1 MADEERTEQATPR
14 KRQEAR
20 QKGQVARS
28 TEING
33 AAIFLALVL
42 TLPVAM
48 RWGGERFLAAFQ
60 QQIQQAGVGR
70 LSDAIGLSALMV
82 LAPLMAAA
90 FLTALIANAMQVGIY
105 FTAQPLQPDLNR
117 INPVKGF
124 QRLFSQRSAVELLKA
139 VLKFGL
145 IAWVAWRTLQAETE
159 RLVAASQ
166 LPMPHA
172 LVPMTD
178 ALYQVGLRVG
188 LLWLVL
194 AILDYLYQRWDF
206 EKTIRMSR
214 YELKE
219 EFKQTEGD
227 PYLRARI
234 RQRMQEAARQR
245 SIRDVRRAD
254 VVVTN
259 PVTYAVALRYD
270 RATMNA
276 PRVVAKGK
284 GWLAQRIR
292 EEALQMACAD
302 CAEPAVGAQPL
313 RTSGSRAGNPQRP
326 LPSRRGGTGICVPPT
341 AWQAVN
347 PATAVRMSPSAATG
361 QETDA
366 GGTASGRPPPDEAGS
381 RQVSTGT
388 LPHAGSLGLPARPT
402 TRHTPHNRPS
412 SGYGRNRRWTAKV
425 SPLPSRAR
433 RAHSLARGHTRLS
446 SAG

>member
-20 QKGQVARS
+20 KKGQVARS

-33 AAIFLALVL
+33 AALFLGLVL
-42 TLPVAM
+42 LLPVSM
-48 RWGGERFLAAFQ
+48 RWGGERLLTAFQ
-60 QQIQQAGVGR
+60 QQMMQAGMMR
-70 LSDAIGLSALMV
+70 LSDAMLLSALAF
-82 LAPLMAAA
+82 LAPLMAGA
-90 FLTALIANAMQVGIY
+90 FLIALVANAMQVGIY
-105 FTAQPLQPDLNR
+105 LTAQPLQPDLNR
-117 INPVKGF
+117 INPVRGF

-159 RLVAASQ
+159 RLVFAGQ

-172 LVPMTD
+172 LAPMTD

-188 LLWLVL
+188 ALWLVL

-219 EFKQTEGD
+219 EYKQMEGD
-227 PYLRARI
+227 PYLRAKI
-234 RQRMQEAARQR
+234 RQKMQEAAKQR
-245 SIRDVRRAD
+245 SVQDVRRAD

-270 RATMNA
+270 RTTMSA

-292 EEALQMACAD
+292 EEALQWHVPIVPNPPLARSLYAQAD
-302 CAEPAVGAQPL
+302 VGDEIPSTLYQAVAEVLAYVYRL
-313 RTSGSRAGNPQRP
+313 
-326 LPSRRGGTGICVPPT
+326 RRG
-341 AWQAVN
+341 
-347 PATAVRMSPSAATG
+347 
-361 QETDA
+361 
-366 GGTASGRPPPDEAGS
+366 
-381 RQVSTGT
+381 
-388 LPHAGSLGLPARPT
+388 
-402 TRHTPHNRPS
+402 
-412 SGYGRNRRWTAKV
+412 RR
-425 SPLPSRAR
+425 
-433 RAHSLARGHTRLS
+433 
-446 SAG
+446 

>member
-20 QKGQVARS
+20 KKGQVARS

-42 TLPVAM
+42 TLPMAM

-60 QQIQQAGVGR
+60 QQILQAGVGR

-90 FLTALIANAMQVGIY
+90 FLTALVANAMQVGIY

-166 LPMPHA
+166 LPMPYA
-172 LVPMTD
+172 LAPMTD

-188 LLWLVL
+188 ALWLVL

-214 YELKE
+214 YELKQ
-219 EFKQTEGD
+219 EFKETEGD

-270 RATMNA
+270 RASMNA

-292 EEALQMACAD
+292 EEALTLACAD
-302 CAEPAVGAQPL
+302 CAEPAAGAQPVCAGGG
-313 RTSGSRAGNPQRP
+313 RRGNPQHA
-326 LPSRRGGTGICVPPT
+326 LSSRRRGAGVCVPP
-341 AWQAVN
+341 AARQAV
-347 PATAVRMSPSAATG
+347 
-361 QETDA
+361 
-366 GGTASGRPPPDEAGS
+366 
-381 RQVSTGT
+381 
-388 LPHAGSLGLPARPT
+388 
-402 TRHTPHNRPS
+402 
-412 SGYGRNRRWTAKV
+412 GRNRRPLSESVRYAMGVGVRAVGNICNCARAGSFGAGTARGV
-425 SPLPSRAR
+425 PHAVQRAR
-433 RAHSLARGHTRLS
+433 PARLEGVRRGELARAKR
-446 SAG
+446 

>member
-28 TEING
+28 AEING

-60 QQIQQAGVGR
+60 QQILQAGVGR

-90 FLTALIANAMQVGIY
+90 FLTALVANAMQVGIY

-172 LVPMTD
+172 LAPMTD

-188 LLWLVL
+188 ALWLVL

-214 YELKE
+214 YELKQ
-219 EFKQTEGD
+219 EFKETEGD

-292 EEALQMACAD
+292 EEALKWHVPIVPNPPLARSLYAQVEVGQEIPSALYQAV
-302 CAEPAVGAQPL
+302 AEVLAYVYRL
-313 RTSGSRAGNPQRP
+313 
-326 LPSRRGGTGICVPPT
+326 RRG
-341 AWQAVN
+341 
-347 PATAVRMSPSAATG
+347 
-361 QETDA
+361 
-366 GGTASGRPPPDEAGS
+366 
-381 RQVSTGT
+381 
-388 LPHAGSLGLPARPT
+388 
-402 TRHTPHNRPS
+402 
-412 SGYGRNRRWTAKV
+412 RR
-425 SPLPSRAR
+425 
-433 RAHSLARGHTRLS
+433 
-446 SAG
+446 

>member
-20 QKGQVARS
+20 KKGQVARS

-42 TLPVAM
+42 MLPLAM
-48 RWGGERFLAAFQ
+48 RWGGERLLVAFQ
-60 QQIQQAGVGR
+60 QQILQAGSMR
-70 LSDAIGLSALMV
+70 FSEALLLSALAFLAPV
-82 LAPLMAAA
+82 LAVA
-90 FLTALIANAMQVGIY
+90 FLTALVANAMQVGLYI
-105 FTAQPLQPDLNR
+105 TAQPLQPDLNR
-117 INPVKGF
+117 INPVRGF

-159 RLVAASQ
+159 RLVAAAQ

-172 LVPMTD
+172 LSPTVD

-188 LLWLVL
+188 VLWFLL
-194 AILDYLYQRWDF
+194 AMLDYLYQRWDF
-206 EKTIRMSR
+206 EKSIRMSR

-219 EFKQTEGD
+219 EYKQMEGD

-234 RQRMQEAARQR
+234 RQRMQEVARRR

-254 VVVTN
+254 VVLTN

-270 RATMNA
+270 RATMHA

-292 EEALQMACAD
+292 EEALKWHVPIVPNPPLARSLYAQVEVGQEIPSTLYQAV
-302 CAEPAVGAQPL
+302 AEVLAYVYRL
-313 RTSGSRAGNPQRP
+313 
-326 LPSRRGGTGICVPPT
+326 RRG
-341 AWQAVN
+341 
-347 PATAVRMSPSAATG
+347 
-361 QETDA
+361 
-366 GGTASGRPPPDEAGS
+366 
-381 RQVSTGT
+381 
-388 LPHAGSLGLPARPT
+388 
-402 TRHTPHNRPS
+402 
-412 SGYGRNRRWTAKV
+412 RR
-425 SPLPSRAR
+425 
-433 RAHSLARGHTRLS
+433 
-446 SAG
+446 

>member
-42 TLPVAM
+42 TLPLAM

-60 QQIQQAGVGR
+60 QQILQAGVGR

-90 FLTALIANAMQVGIY
+90 FLTALVANAMQVGIY

-145 IAWVAWRTLQAETE
+145 ITWVAWRTLQAETE

-166 LPMPHA
+166 LPMPYA
-172 LVPMTD
+172 LAPMTD

-188 LLWLVL
+188 ALWLVL

-270 RATMNA
+270 RATMTA
-276 PRVVAKGK
+276 PRVVAK
-284 GWLAQRIR
+284 
-292 EEALQMACAD
+292 
-302 CAEPAVGAQPL
+302 
-313 RTSGSRAGNPQRP
+313 AG
-326 LPSRRGGTGICVPPT
+326 
-341 AWQAVN
+341 
-347 PATAVRMSPSAATG
+347 
-361 QETDA
+361 
-366 GGTASGRPPPDEAGS
+366 AGS
-381 RQVSTGT
+381 RSASAKRRY
-388 LPHAGSLGLPARPT
+388 AGMCRLCRT
-402 TRHTPHNRPS
+402 
-412 SGYGRNRRWTAKV
+412 RRWRAASTRRWR
-425 SPLPSRAR
+425 SAR
-433 RAHSLARGHTRLS
+433 RSPAHSTKRSPRCWRMCTACGA
-446 SAG
+446 AGGRRRRNPSNP

>member
-20 QKGQVARS
+20 KKGQVARS

-33 AAIFLALVL
+33 AALFLALVL
-42 TLPVAM
+42 LLPVVM
-48 RWGGERFLAAFQ
+48 RWGGERLLVAFQ
-60 QQIQQAGVGR
+60 QQILQAGSMR
-70 LSDAIGLSALMV
+70 FSDAMLISALAF
-82 LAPLMAAA
+82 LAPLMAGA
-90 FLTALIANAMQVGIY
+90 FLIALIANAMQVGIY
-105 FTAQPLQPDLNR
+105 LTAQPLQPDLNR
-117 INPVKGF
+117 INPVRGF

-159 RLVAASQ
+159 RLVFAGQ

-172 LVPMTD
+172 LAPMTD

-188 LLWLVL
+188 ALWLVL

-219 EFKQTEGD
+219 EYKQMEGD

-234 RQRMQEAARQR
+234 RQKMQEAAKQR

-270 RATMNA
+270 RASMNA

-292 EEALQMACAD
+292 EEALKWHVPIVPNPPLARSLYAQVDVGEEIPNTLYQAA
-302 CAEPAVGAQPL
+302 AEVLAYVYRL
-313 RTSGSRAGNPQRP
+313 
-326 LPSRRGGTGICVPPT
+326 RRG
-341 AWQAVN
+341 
-347 PATAVRMSPSAATG
+347 
-361 QETDA
+361 
-366 GGTASGRPPPDEAGS
+366 
-381 RQVSTGT
+381 
-388 LPHAGSLGLPARPT
+388 
-402 TRHTPHNRPS
+402 
-412 SGYGRNRRWTAKV
+412 RR
-425 SPLPSRAR
+425 
-433 RAHSLARGHTRLS
+433 
-446 SAG
+446 

>member
-42 TLPVAM
+42 TLPMVM

-60 QQIQQAGVGR
+60 QQILQAGVGR

-82 LAPLMAAA
+82 LAPLLAAA
-90 FLTALIANAMQVGIY
+90 FLTALVANAMQVGIY

-117 INPVKGF
+117 IDPVKGF
-124 QRLFSQRSAVELLKA
+124 QRLVSQRSAVELLKA
-139 VLKFGL
+139 ILKFGL
-145 IAWVAWRTLQAETE
+145 ITWVAWRTLQAETE
-159 RLVAASQ
+159 RLVGASQ
-166 LPMPHA
+166 LPMPYA
-172 LVPMTD
+172 LAPATD

-188 LLWLVL
+188 ALWLVL

-214 YELKE
+214 YELKQ
-219 EFKQTEGD
+219 EFKQMEGD

-292 EEALQMACAD
+292 EEAL
-302 CAEPAVGAQPL
+302 
-313 RTSGSRAGNPQRP
+313 RWH
-326 LPSRRGGTGICVPPT
+326 VPIVP
-341 AWQAVN
+341 
-347 PATAVRMSPSAATG
+347 
-361 QETDA
+361 
-366 GGTASGRPPPDEAGS
+366 
-381 RQVSTGT
+381 
-388 LPHAGSLGLPARPT
+388 
-402 TRHTPHNRPS
+402 
-412 SGYGRNRRWTAKV
+412 NRRWRAASMRRWRSARKSPARSTKRSPRCWRMCTACG
-425 SPLPSRAR
+425 A
-433 RAHSLARGHTRLS
+433 AGDRLS
-446 SAG
+446 NP